1 MAELIAG
8 SEKTRLTVNGES
20 VLVGRHSEDGTFTP
34 DIDLG
39 SMEGGRTVSRRHA
52 WIFKRNGKWFLRV
65 ESTTTNATQVA
76 GQPLATGQ
84 EAELADGAE
93 IVLGKIPLVFNAEGG
108 QPPPEPVIAG
118 PPRPSAEFRANERT
132 VPLAAA
138 DGGTLSL
145 GRHSDDGSY
154 QPDVDLADLAY
165 GRTVSRH
172 HGLLSYRGGQWYLK
186 VEAAVTNPTILNG
199 TTLAL
204 GQEVPLNDK
213 DQLQLGRV
221 IATFHQLKQIP
232 SVGPEL
238 IEVKVEPAQFVTD
251 AGNEV
256 RATVTV
262 INHTGHVDW
271 FRVEVEGIPTEWCR
285 IFLPDGTEAKPAQVR
300 LFHTPAHT
308 ATPSA
313 DAMAQLK
320 VYIRPPKDSQTWAGV
335 REFVV
340 SATTQGEPQMRR
352 ATSCVLTINRFENFD
367 ASIQPDK
374 VTRPR
379 GEFKV
384 EIQNSGNDTI
394 AVDIETAGD
403 GLYIDLDR
411 PRFSIANG
419 AKDEVKVKARVR
431 HRHWLGAEKDYL
443 LGVKIKAGNSK
454 DELIG
459 YVICPPRIP
468 RWIQLL
474 FTRIQPILIPVLM
487 LVALVGAAFVLLR
500 PPDIKGFKAD
510 PASVIV
516 GTPVTLSWT
525 VDRAKSVNIDP
536 SSGNVQL
543 TPTSGTLKVAPTAS
557 ANYTLTARN
566 LVGISSHQSVSVE
579 VKAAPQVPQIVSF
592 TASADHIAKEGQP
605 VTLDWKVTGATKV
618 AITPADE
625 IKDVKDT
632 GEVTVHPAKAS
643 TVYTLTATNDAGSI
657 NATKTI
663 VIDPPQIAS
672 FTSSAPNVGQGGAV
686 QLTWVAQNF
695 TKLTIKADK
704 GEVEPQKQEVDV
716 TSLSSETVNPLE
728 DTEYTL
734 TATNAGGTVTKTA
747 KVAVTALQIAL
758 FKAGPSSIAKGA
770 QAQLSWSITG
780 ATGTTSINIQP
791 DVGAVSQGQTSVL
804 VSPDKTTTYTISVV
818 GPGMTKP
825 IQKTA
830 TVTVGLGAV
839 AIDFVTAAP
848 TSIAKGESS
857 TLTFSVQNAKTITIT
872 SSDGSFTK
880 TITVTQ
886 PSFQGS
892 VSVSPTK
899 TTTYTLT
906 AVNDNGST
914 AQPATVVILAPTPTP
929 PPPTPTK
936 SAPAEPP
943 APAPKSGG

>member
-20 VLVGRHSEDGTFTP
+20 VLVGRHSDDGTFTP

-39 SMEGGRTVSRRHA
+39 GMEGGRTVSRRHA

-65 ESTTTNATQVA
+65 ESTTTNATAVG

-84 EAELADGAE
+84 EAELLDGAE
-93 IVLGKIPLVFNAEGG
+93 IILGKIPLVFNAEGG
-108 QPPPEPVIAG
+108 EPPPEPVFAG
-118 PPRPSAEFRANERT
+118 PAKPSAEFRANERT

-138 DGGTLSL
+138 DGGSLSL

-154 QPDVDLADLAY
+154 QPDVDLSDLAY

-172 HGLLSYRGGQWYLK
+172 HGLLSYRGGQWFLK

-199 TTLAL
+199 TTLDL
-204 GQEVPLNDK
+204 GQEVALNDQ

-238 IEVKVEPAQFVTD
+238 IEVMVAPAQFVTD

-262 INHTGHVDW
+262 VNHTGHVDW
-271 FRVEVEGIPTEWCR
+271 FRIEVEGIPIEWCR
-285 IFLPDGTEAKPAQVR
+285 IFLPDGTEAQPAQVR

-308 ATPSA
+308 ATPSP

-320 VYIRPPKDSQTWAGV
+320 LYIRPPKDSQTWAGA
-335 REFVV
+335 REFAV
-340 SATTQGEPQMRR
+340 SATTQGEPRMRR
-352 ATSCVLTINRFENFD
+352 ATSGVLTINRFENVD
-367 ASIQPDK
+367 ATIQPDRIA
-374 VTRPR
+374 RPR

-384 EIQNSGNDTI
+384 QVVNAGNDPL
-394 AVDIETAGD
+394 AVEVETAGD
-403 GLYIDLDR
+403 GLFIDVDR
-411 PRFSIANG
+411 PQFTLANG
-419 AKDEVKVKARVR
+419 VKDEFTVKARVR
-431 HRHWLGAEKDYL
+431 HRHWLGAEKDYI
-443 LGVKIKAGNSK
+443 LGVTVRAGGSK
-454 DELIG
+454 EQLIS
-459 YVICPPRIP
+459 YVVCPPRIP

-474 FTRIQPILIPVLM
+474 FSRIQPILIPVLM
-487 LVALVGAAFVLLR
+487 LLALIGAGFVLLR

-516 GTPVTLSWT
+516 GTPVALSWT
-525 VDRAKSVNIDP
+525 IDRAKSVNIDP
-536 SSGNVQL
+536 SSGNAQL
-543 TPTSGTLKVAPTAS
+543 KPDSGTLKVVPTAS
-557 ANYTLTARN
+557 TNYTLTARN

-579 VKAAPQVPQIVSF
+579 VKPAPQVPQIASF
-592 TASADHIAKEGQP
+592 TASTDHLAKEGLP
-605 VTLDWKVTGATKV
+605 VTLDWKVTGATKI

-625 IKDVKDT
+625 IKDVKDS
-632 GEVTVHPAKAS
+632 GEATVHPSQAS

-672 FTSSAPNVGQGGAV
+672 FTSSAPSVGQGGTV
-686 QLTWVAQNF
+686 QLSWVAQNF

-704 GEVEPQKQEVDV
+704 GDVEPQKQEVDV
-716 TSLSSETVNPLE
+716 TSLSSQTVNPLQ

-734 TATNAGGTVTKTA
+734 TATNAGGSVTKTV

-758 FKAGPSSIAKGA
+758 FKADPPSIAKGA

-780 ATGTTSINIQP
+780 AISTTSINIQP
-791 DVGAVSQGQTSVL
+791 DVGVVSPGQTSVL
-804 VSPDKTTTYTISVV
+804 VSPDKTTTYTISVI
-818 GPGMTKP
+818 GPGLSKP
-825 IQKTA
+825 IQKTTA
-830 TVTVGLGAV
+830 VTVGLGAV
-839 AIDFVTAAP
+839 SIDFVTAAP
-848 TSIAKGESS
+848 ASIAKGDSA

-872 SSDGSFTK
+872 SSDGTFTK
-880 TITVTQ
+880 TMTASQ

-892 VSVSPTK
+892 IAVSPAK

-906 AVNDNGST
+906 AVNDTGSK
-914 AQPATVVILAPTPTP
+914 AQPATVVVLAPTPTP
-929 PPPTPTK
+929 PPATPAKT
-936 SAPAEPP
+936 APEASPPP
-943 APAPKSGG
+943 APKAGG

>member
-8 SEKTRLTVNGES
+8 PEKTRLTVNGES

-39 SMEGGRTVSRRHA
+39 GMEGGRTVSRRHA

-65 ESTTTNATQVA
+65 ESTTTNATVVS
-76 GQPLATGQ
+76 GQTLSTGQ
-84 EAELADGAE
+84 EAELLDGAE
-93 IVLGKIPLVFNAEGG
+93 IILGKIPLVFNAEGG

-132 VPLAAA
+132 IPLAAA
-138 DGGTLSL
+138 DGGSLTL
-145 GRHSDDGSY
+145 GRHAEDGSY
-154 QPDVDLADLAY
+154 QPDVDLSDLAY

-172 HGLLSYRGGQWYLK
+172 HGLLSYRGGQWFLK

-204 GQEVPLNDK
+204 GQEVALNDN

-238 IEVKVEPAQFVTD
+238 IELTVQPAQFVTD

-256 RATVTV
+256 RANVTV

-271 FRVEVEGIPTEWCR
+271 FRIEVEGIPMEWCR

-308 ATPSA
+308 ATPSP
-313 DAMAQLK
+313 DALAQLK

-352 ATSCVLTINRFENFD
+352 ATSCLLTINRFENL
-367 ASIQPDK
+367 SSTIVPEK
-374 VTRPR
+374 VLRPS
-379 GEFKV
+379 GEFRV
-384 EIQNSGNDTI
+384 EIYNGGNDPTT
-394 AVDIETAGD
+394 AEIETAGD
-403 GLYIDLDR
+403 GLFIEVDR
-411 PRFSIANG
+411 PQFALANG
-419 AKDEVKVKARVR
+419 VKDEVKIKARVR
-431 HRHWLGAEKDYL
+431 RRHWLGAEKDYL
-443 LGVKIKAGNSK
+443 LGVKVKAGNSRN
-454 DELIG
+454 DLIG

-468 RWIQLL
+468 HWIQLL
-474 FTRIQPILIPVLM
+474 FSRIQPILIPVCM
-487 LVALVGAAFVLLR
+487 LLALAGAAFVLLR
-500 PPDIKGFKAD
+500 PPDIKDFKAD

-525 VDRAKSVNIDP
+525 IDRAKSVTSDP
-536 SSGNVQL
+536 SSGNEQL
-543 TPTSGTLKVAPTAS
+543 KADSGTLKVVPTATS
-557 ANYTLTARN
+557 RYTLTAHN
-566 LVGISSHQSVSVE
+566 LVGISSNRSVNVE
-579 VKAAPQVPQIVSF
+579 VRPAPQVPQIVSF
-592 TASADHIAKEGQP
+592 TASADHISKEGQP
-605 VTLDWKVTGATKV
+605 VTLDWKVTGASKI

-625 IKDVKDT
+625 IKEVKDT
-632 GEVTVHPAKAS
+632 GEATVHPSQAS
-643 TVYTLTATNDAGSI
+643 TVYTLTATNDAGSV

-672 FTSSAPNVGQGGAV
+672 FTTNSPNVGQGGAA

-704 GEVEPQKQEVDV
+704 GDVEPQKQEVDV
-716 TSLSSETVNPLE
+716 TSLSSETVNPLQ

-734 TATNAGGTVTKTA
+734 TATNAGGTATKTV
-747 KVAVTALQIAL
+747 KIAVTPLQITI
-758 FKAGPSSIAKGA
+758 FKADPPSIAKGS

-780 ATGTTSINIQP
+780 ATSTTSISIQP

-804 VSPDKTTTYTISVV
+804 VSPDKTTNYTISAI
-818 GPGMTKP
+818 GPGMSKP
-825 IQKTA
+825 IQKTT

-839 AIDFVTAAP
+839 SIDFVTAAP
-848 TSIAKGESS
+848 ASIAKGDSS
-857 TLTFSVQNAKTITIT
+857 TLTFSVQNAKHITIT
-872 SSDGSFTK
+872 SSDGTFTK
-880 TITVTQ
+880 DIAVSQ

-892 VSVSPTK
+892 ITVSPTK

-906 AVNDNGST
+906 ASNDTGSK

-929 PPPTPTK
+929 APTP
-936 SAPAEPP
+936 PQP
-943 APAPKSGG
+943 APTSKAGG